1 MPAKRQTYEPRPID
15 TSHVELSPE
24 LRRLT
29 EALSSNVHDV
39 WANSRMAEGWR
50 WGKIRD
56 VQRKLHPSLLPYD
69 ELPER
74 EKEVDR
80 KVVLGTIKAMLALG
94 YRIEKA

>member
-1 MPAKRQTYEPRPID
+1 MPAKRQTYAPKPID

-29 EALSSNVHDV
+29 EALSRNAHDV
-39 WANSRMAEGWR
+39 WTNSRMAEGWR
-50 WGKIRD
+50 WGTVRD
-56 VQRKLHPSLLPYD
+56 VARKLHPSLVPYD
-69 ELPER
+69 DLPER

-80 KVVLGTIKAMLALG
+80 RVVQGTIKAMLALG